1 MIIKLPKDVK
11 YIIDK
16 LQEARYEAYAV
27 GGCVRD
33 TILGRCPDDWDITTS
48 AKPLQIKELFKSTI
62 DTGIQHGTVTVMRS
76 HIGYEVTTYRVDGEY
91 EDNRHPK
98 EVQFTTSLI
107 EDLKRRDFTINA
119 MAYNETEGLV
129 DEFGGMDDLN
139 AGIVRCVGEPMDRFS
154 EDALRIMRAVRFS
167 AQLGFSIDPETKEA
181 AKKLHKNLESIS
193 AERINVELT
202 KLLVSDHPDYILDAY
217 DMGIMDVVLPE
228 FSHCMVTEQNNPHHC
243 YTVGEHII
251 KSMQAVDNDKV
262 LRYTMLLH
270 DIAKP
275 CYKTTDANGID
286 HFHGHAKNGASMAH
300 SIMRRLRFDND
311 TLYKVEKLVLNHDRD
326 IETTRSAVRRA
337 ISQVGVDLF
346 PLLLQVKQ
354 ADLKAQSEYKQL
366 EKQEKLGKV
375 WSLYYEITNAN
386 ECVTLAQL
394 KMNGHLLIEMGIAP
408 GPRIGQILH
417 ELLDIVLDNPK
428 YNDKKY
434 LQDYVKEKY
443 IDA

>member
-16 LQEARYEAYAV
+16 LQEAGYEAYAV

-139 AGIVRCVGEPMDRFS
+139 AGIVRCVGEPVDRFS

-408 GPRIGQILH
+408 GPRIGLILH

>member
-16 LQEARYEAYAV
+16 LQEAGYEAYAV

-346 PLLLQVKQ
+346 PLLLKVKQ

-408 GPRIGQILH
+408 GPRIGLILH